1 MTEDK
6 INLAEKLALVR
17 DLWAPR
23 IVADLNDYELKIVK
37 VLGEF
42 TWHAHQ
48 DTDELFLVIDGRL
61 TIQLRDRKVNLR
73 PGELFVVGRGIEHC
87 PVADVE
93 TSILLIEPRG
103 VVNTGS
109 AGGELTVWPE
119 RL

>member
-1 MTEDK
+1 MTDAK
-6 INLAEKLALVR
+6 INLAEKLAMVR

-23 IVADLNDYELKIVK
+23 IVADLNDYELKVVK

-42 TWHAHQ
+42 TWHSHA

-61 TIQLRDRKVNLR
+61 TIQLRDRTVNLR
-73 PGELFVVGRGIEHC
+73 PGELFVVERGIEHC
-87 PVADVE
+87 PLAQVE

-109 AGGELTVWPE
+109 AGGELTVTAE
-119 RL
+119 RI